1 MIETLRTAIAA
12 ADTKGSAAVGAAVDQ
27 VVAGVSSS
35 VVAVNAI
42 LLLNL
47 LGATDRAFDSARAN
61 GAGVDHCRVSGR
73 PSQPVIRDQR
83 RRKTNILFF
92 PLRPPGAAIRASCR

>member
-47 LGATDRAFDSARAN
+47 LGATDRAFDSARAYFLEQ
-61 GAGVDHCRVSGR
+61 GS
-73 PSQPVIRDQR
+73 I
-83 RRKTNILFF
+83 I
-92 PLRPPGAAIRASCR
+92 AASADDPASR

>member
-27 VVAGVSSS
+27 VVEGVSSS

-47 LGATDRAFDSARAN
+47 LGATDRDFDSARAYYWEQ
-61 GAGVDHCRVSGR
+61 GS
-73 PSQPVIRDQR
+73 I
-83 RRKTNILFF
+83 I
-92 PLRPPGAAIRASCR
+92 AASADDPASR